1 MRHSRNGYA
10 VLLVVVALVLL
21 GLGLSPGAAGAAGSL
36 VHNPVP
42 SVWSPFGGGLGVVL
56 EPTITSFSPG
66 SGPIGTLVTINGTN
80 FVDVG
85 AVTFS
90 GTAASAEVLSAT
102 QLRATVPAGAISG
115 KIAVTTPG
123 GTAES
128 ADSFSVVVVGAPS
141 ITDFSPVS
149 GPSGTAV
156 TITGTDFLGTTSV
169 TFNGASAS
177 FNPAAVTATT
187 IVATVP
193 AGATTGPIS
202 VTTPSGTGTSVASF
216 SVSGPTV
223 TSFSPTSG
231 EVGTTVTVTGTGFT
245 GATAVEFGGVA
256 ATSFT
261 VDSNTKITATVPAGA
276 LSGSISVTGTGGT
289 GVSTT
294 AFDVIPAISGFSPI
308 KGPVGTVVTIT
319 GSGFNSAT
327 GVTFGGASAGTYT
340 VNSSTQITAIVPS
353 GAFTGKIGVTH
364 PGGEVKSAATFT
376 VEIVPPPAITGF
388 SPTSGPVGTLVTISG
403 TGFSGATTVTFDGIP
418 ADFTGVSATSITATV
433 PAGAST
439 GKIGVTTP
447 GGSTLSSSN
456 YTVTGPIITNFT
468 PTSGPVGTLVTIT
481 GTGFSDVTGVT
492 FNGTSATFS
501 LVSATQITATVPVG
515 ATTGKIGMTSPGGS
529 ALSSANFT
537 VTAPS
542 ITSFSP
548 TTGPVGTLVTING
561 SGFGDV
567 TGVTFNGT
575 SATFSLV
582 SATQITATVP
592 VGATTGKI
600 GVISPG
606 GTELSSSNFTVTA
619 PTIAGFSPGTG
630 PVGTVVTI
638 TGTGLTGAT
647 AVTFNGVS
655 ATYTVNSST
664 QITATVPAA
673 ASTGPIV
680 VTTPGGTATSSGS
693 FTIPPTIAGFTP
705 SGGYA
710 GTQVTITG
718 TGFTGA
724 TSVRFNGV
732 TASLITVDSATQ
744 IAATVPVGATSGT
757 IAVTTPSGTATSA
770 SSFNVLSPTIT
781 NFTPVSGPAGTVV
794 TVTGSGFSGATAV
807 RFNGQNAAAFEID
820 SATQIA
826 ATVPTGI
833 TTGPITVVTPSGTAI
848 SAVPFTAPS
857 VGPVIANI
865 SPTWTAAYG
874 QTALRLYV
882 AGSGFESGAAQV
894 FWNTT
899 LLAAATPP
907 AGPAPNPTA
916 ELYVTVPVV
925 LLATPTTA
933 NITVR
938 NPGSGM
944 SSNVA
949 QFNVLGPTIKSL
961 SPNTASNTVANQE
974 VFLDGTDLN
983 LAVNPTLTLK
993 GQTNTAAAGTTIT
1006 VTDLTLLLG
1015 SNTRMG
1021 GRLNLATAGPGG
1033 TPAPPGPYD
1042 VTLTYS
1048 QEGSKSLTLAG
1059 GFTVNGSTF
1068 TEIEPKTTNNG
1079 QTAFTLT
1086 LKGAGL
1092 NTLTSPTVSLKGP
1105 GTTGTAAIV
1114 GTGVTVAT
1122 GGASMT
1128 VVFNLAAPTVAPAGP
1143 YDVVITYAGSSTLKL
1158 PQALTVQNAAP
1169 VLSALNPTSVW
1180 AGSVKPT
1187 TLTIT
1192 GSGFVPASQV
1202 LSATA
1207 SAVQIGAR
1215 VATNGTVVSGTQLTV
1230 PLQATDF
1237 AAPGSIPVSVINP
1250 ATGTPAAGGGT
1261 STVVNLTSLA
1271 ETTMPVTT
1279 ITGAD
1284 TKWHNTPVTL
1294 NVIAT
1299 DSQSGIQ
1306 STQYAIGAGS
1316 PWVTL
1321 TGPTITVPAPADHS
1335 GDGKKVVSAQST
1347 DWCNKTETPA
1357 VTATVYIDTK
1367 GPSTSAWAAST
1378 VTKGKQLKLSYQ
1390 ANDTL
1395 SPTCDVT
1402 LKIKKASDGT
1412 VVKTFA
1418 LGQVP
1423 SNTKGSKSFTCNLPK
1438 GKYKYYVYAK
1448 DLAGNKQTNVASVPV
1463 QVK

>member
-481 GTGFSDVTGVT
+481 GTGFS
-492 FNGTSATFS
+492 
-501 LVSATQITATVPVG
+501 
-515 ATTGKIGMTSPGGS
+515 
-529 ALSSANFT
+529 
-537 VTAPS
+537 
-542 ITSFSP
+542 
-548 TTGPVGTLVTING
+548 
-561 SGFGDV
+561 DV